1 MGLNCTILYIVH
13 AKDTQ
18 KFMPLLKIALRPGQ
32 KNSAGQCLL
41 YVRLTHRGQTRD
53 IPTPYH
59 IEPGF
64 VKKNGQISDRY
75 PGAAKMNMKL
85 QLELAKYNSK
95 ILDLD
100 DAELAAMTG
109 QQIKDYL
116 MAADKKE
123 TDLFAYGEEVIA
135 QLLAAGRR
143 STADS
148 YKVTLIH
155 LRAAIGEDAL
165 PFSRVTV
172 QTIKSLEHYLQTKER
187 ANSINAIAVHLR
199 NLRAIIN
206 RAIDDQITEN
216 YPFRRYRIRT
226 EKAIVNNLSRESL
239 RKLAGVRDHIPG
251 GGRFITPL
259 HRTADIFMLSFYLVG
274 MNLVDMVNLKTGDL
288 HDGRITYRRAKTR
301 TVYSIKVEPEAME
314 IIERYLGA
322 EYLLN
327 FLETKRPAREGRTT
341 DIYSDIKKNANDWL
355 KQLQA
360 KLGIQEKI
368 TMYSARYSWASIAAK
383 LDIPE
388 LTIAHALGHGLNN
401 ITERYIRYERVKI
414 DKANRKVIDHILE
427 SKL

>member
-1 MGLNCTILYIVH
+1 
-13 AKDTQ
+13 
-18 KFMPLLKIALRPGQ
+18 MPLIKIAIRPEQ
-32 KNSAGQCLL
+32 KNSAGQCLI

-59 IEPGF
+59 IEPGY

-75 PGAAKMNMKL
+75 SGASKLNMKL

-100 DAELAAMTG
+100 DADLAAMTG

-116 MAADKKE
+116 TAGAKAD
-123 TDLFAYGEEVIA
+123 TDLYVYAAEVIA
-135 QLLAAGRR
+135 QMKAAGRR
-143 STADS
+143 STANS
-148 YKVTLIH
+148 YEVTLKH
-155 LRAAIGEDAL
+155 LRAAISGDTL
-165 PFSRVTV
+165 PFTRVTI
-172 QTIKSLEHYLQTKER
+172 QTVKAFELYLQTKER

-206 RAIDDQITEN
+206 RAIDDQVTDN
-216 YPFRRYRIRT
+216 YPFRRFRIRT

-239 RKLAGVRDHIPG
+239 RKLAGIRDQIPG
-251 GGRFITPL
+251 KGRFITPL
-259 HRTADIFMLSFYLVG
+259 HRTSDIFMLSFYLVG
-274 MNLVDMVNLKTGDL
+274 MNLVDLVNLKPGDL
-288 HDGRITYRRAKTR
+288 LDGRITYRRAKTR

-314 IIERYLGA
+314 IIERYRGD

-341 DIYSDIKKNANDWL
+341 DIYPDIKKNANDWL

-360 KLGIQEKI
+360 KLDIQEKT

-401 ITERYIRYERVKI
+401 ITERYIRYERDKI
-414 DKANRKVIDHILE
+414 DQANRSVIDALQ
-427 SKL
+427 

>member
-1 MGLNCTILYIVH
+1 
-13 AKDTQ
+13 
-18 KFMPLLKIALRPGQ
+18 MPLLKIAVRPEQ
-32 KNSAGQCLL
+32 KNSAGQCLI

-59 IEPGF
+59 IEPGY

-75 PGAAKMNMKL
+75 SSAGKMNMKL

-100 DAELAAMTG
+100 DADLAAMTG
-109 QQIKDYL
+109 QQVKDYL
-116 MAADKKE
+116 MAGDKAEADIYTYAEK
-123 TDLFAYGEEVIA
+123 VIA
-135 QLLAAGRR
+135 QLGAAGRR

-148 YKVTLIH
+148 YKFTMLH
-155 LRAAIGEDAL
+155 LRAATGEDTL

-172 QTIKSLEHYLQTKER
+172 QTVKALELYLQTKAR

-206 RAIDDQITEN
+206 RAIDDQVTEN
-216 YPFRRYRIRT
+216 YPFRRFKIRT

-239 RKLAGVRDHIPG
+239 RKLAEIRDRIPG
-251 GGRFITPL
+251 EGRFITPL

-274 MNLVDMVNLKTGDL
+274 MNLVDLVNLRPGDL
-288 HDGRITYRRAKTR
+288 REGRITYRRAKTR
-301 TVYSIKVEPEAME
+301 TVYSIKLEPEALE
-314 IIERYLGA
+314 IIERYRGE

-327 FLETKRPAREGRTT
+327 FLESKRPAREGRTT
-341 DIYSDIKKNANDWL
+341 EIYPDIKKNANDWL
-355 KQLQA
+355 KQLQT

-414 DKANRKVIDHILE
+414 DKANRRVIDYIFKSSFH
-427 SKL
+427 SSP